1 MPPAPPGCEKRA
13 RKASGCVRGACDRRA
28 QRHGSRTHLLP
39 LLLLLLLLLLHG
51 HWRDLLLPGLRLP
64 LLLHGLRKAGGAMVS
79 CVRSLAQHMRP
90 GAELA
95 HLLLVLLRRHLPGAR
110 RRRALHGLLHGLLLH
125 DADGRDHDLL
135 LRLHGGE

>member
-39 LLLLLLLLLLHG
+39 LLLLLLLLHG
-51 HWRDLLLPGLRLP
+51 HRRDLLLPGLRLP
-64 LLLHGLRKAGGAMVS
+64 LLLHGLRKSGERGATVS
-79 CVRSLAQHMRP
+79 CKASLSACAPALR
-90 GAELA
+90 LA
-95 HLLLVLLRRHLPGAR
+95 HLLLVLLRRHLPGAC

>member
-13 RKASGCVRGACDRRA
+13 KKRAVCVRGARNHCA
-28 QRHGSRTHLLP
+28 QRPGARTHLLP
-39 LLLLLLLLLLHG
+39 LLLLLLHG
-51 HWRDLLLPGLRLP
+51 HRRDLLLPGLRLP

-79 CVRSLAQHMRP
+79 CVRSLAQRLRP

-110 RRRALHGLLHGLLLH
+110 RRRALHRLLHGLLLH